1 MNYINIMKKFIKE
14 NWKFLLL
21 VLLGGLIGGYCIGVY
36 SYDSLSLELLK
47 QIQEQ
52 NVTKEMLGLASM
64 IQYGIPFGVILA
76 SIGIVISKKINLWNN
91 FKLDKKAIF
100 DTIIIT
106 IISALVLFPGDKL
119 IFGPLNNWVAEQYTV
134 KPTIY
139 KMIGGLLVG
148 GIIEEVMMRL
158 FFMSLVAFI
167 ISKILKKKEI
177 PTIVFIISNILAA
190 LLFAA
195 GHLPS
200 TATMTTLT
208 PLIIFRC
215 FLFNGGL
222 EIAFGYLYRKY
233 DIRYAMISHGLA
245 HLIADILMFIFI

>member
-1 MNYINIMKKFIKE
+1 MKKFLKE

-21 VLLGGLIGGYCIGVY
+21 VLLGGLIGGFCLGIY
-36 SYDSLSLELLK
+36 SYDSLSEELLK

-52 NVTKEMLGLASM
+52 NVTKEMLGLSSA

-76 SIGIVISKKINLWNN
+76 IIGIFLSKKINLWND
-91 FKLDKKAIF
+91 FKLEKKAII
-100 DTIIIT
+100 TTVIIT
-106 IISALVLFPGDKL
+106 IIGAFILFPGDKL
-119 IFGPLNNWVAEQYTV
+119 IFGSMSPWVAEQYTI

-158 FFMSLVAFI
+158 FFMSLVVFI

-177 PTIVFIISNILAA
+177 PTIVFIIANIISAI
-190 LLFAA
+190 LFAA

-208 PLIIFRC
+208 PIIIFRC

-222 EIAFGYLYRKY
+222 GLAFGYLYRKY
-233 DIRYAMISHGLA
+233 NIRYAMISHGFS
-245 HLIADILMFIFI
+245 HLIADILMLIFI

>member
-1 MNYINIMKKFIKE
+1 MKKFLKE

-21 VLLGGLIGGYCIGVY
+21 VLLGGLIGGYCAGLY
-36 SYDSLSLELLK
+36 SYDSLSKELLK
-47 QIQEQ
+47 QLQDQ
-52 NVTKEMLGLASM
+52 NATKEMVALASAV
-64 IQYGIPFGVILA
+64 QYGIPFGLVLA
-76 SIGIVISKKINLWNN
+76 SIGIVLSKKINLWKE
-91 FKLDKKAIF
+91 FKIDKKAILVTTIV
-100 DTIIIT
+100 TIIGSLI
-106 IISALVLFPGDKL
+106 LFPGDKL
-119 IFGPLNNWVAEQYTV
+119 IFGSMNSWVLEQYTT

-158 FFMSLVAFI
+158 FFMSLVVFV

-177 PTIVFIISNILAA
+177 PITVFIIANILAS

-208 PLIIFRC
+208 PVIIFRC

-222 EIAFGYLYRKY
+222 GIAFGYLYRKY
-233 DIRYAMISHGLA
+233 NIRYAMISHGLT
-245 HLIADILMFIFI
+245 HLIADILMFILV

>member
-1 MNYINIMKKFIKE
+1 MKQFFKE

-21 VLLGGLIGGYCIGVY
+21 VLLGGLIGGYCIGLY
-36 SYDSLSLELLK
+36 GYDSLSLELLK
-47 QIQEQ
+47 QLQDQ
-52 NVTKEMLGLASM
+52 NVTKEMVALSSA
-64 IQYGIPFGVILA
+64 IQYGILFGIILA
-76 SIGIVISKKINLWNN
+76 SIGIVLSKKVDLWND
-91 FKLDKKAIF
+91 FKIDKKAIIT
-100 DTIIIT
+100 TIIVT
-106 IISALVLFPGDKL
+106 IIGALVLFPGDKL
-119 IFGPLNNWVAEQYTV
+119 IFGTLNTWVSEQYTV

-148 GIIEEVMMRL
+148 GIAEEVMMRL

-177 PTIVFIISNILAA
+177 PTIVFIIANIVAA

-208 PLIIFRC
+208 PILIIRC

-222 EIAFGYLYRKY
+222 GLAFGYLYRKY
-233 DIRYAMISHGLA
+233 NIRYAIVSHGLC
-245 HLIADILMFIFI
+245 HLIADILMLIFI

>member
-1 MNYINIMKKFIKE
+1 MKKFFKE

-21 VLLGGLIGGYCIGVY
+21 VLLGGLIGGYCIGLY
-36 SYDSLSLELLK
+36 SYDSLSEELLK

-52 NVTKEMLGLASM
+52 NVTKEIMGLSSA
-64 IQYGIPFGVILA
+64 IQYGIPFGIVLA
-76 SIGIVISKKINLWNN
+76 SVGIVLSNKINLWND
-91 FKLDKKAIF
+91 FKLDKKAIIT
-100 DTIIIT
+100 TIIIA
-106 IISALVLFPGDKL
+106 IVGALVLFPGDKL
-119 IFGPLNNWVAEQYTV
+119 IFGSLNTWVNEQYTV

-158 FFMSLVAFI
+158 FFMSLIVFI

-177 PTIVFIISNILAA
+177 PTIVFIISNILSA

-200 TATMTTLT
+200 TSAMTTLT
-208 PLIIFRC
+208 PVLIFRC

-222 EIAFGYLYRKY
+222 GLTFGYLYRKY
-233 DIRYAMISHGLA
+233 NIRYAMIAHGLV
-245 HLIADILMFIFI
+245 HLISDILMIIFI

>member
-1 MNYINIMKKFIKE
+1 MKQFFKE

-21 VLLGGLIGGYCIGVY
+21 VLLGGLIGGYCTGLY
-36 SYDSLSLELLK
+36 GYDSLSLELLK
-47 QIQEQ
+47 QLQDQ
-52 NVTKEMLGLASM
+52 NVTKEMVALSSA
-64 IQYGIPFGVILA
+64 IQYGILFGIILA
-76 SIGIVISKKINLWNN
+76 SIGIVLSKKVDLWND
-91 FKLDKKAIF
+91 FKIDKKAIIT
-100 DTIIIT
+100 TIIVT
-106 IISALVLFPGDKL
+106 IIGALVLFPGDKL
-119 IFGPLNNWVAEQYTV
+119 IFGTLNTWVSEQYTV

-148 GIIEEVMMRL
+148 GIVEEVMMRL

-177 PTIVFIISNILAA
+177 PTIVFIIANIVAA

-208 PLIIFRC
+208 PILIIRC
-215 FLFNGGL
+215 FLFNGGIGL
-222 EIAFGYLYRKY
+222 CFGYLYRKY
-233 DIRYAMISHGLA
+233 GIGYAMIAHGGA
-245 HLIADILMFIFI
+245 HLISDILMIIFI

>member
-1 MNYINIMKKFIKE
+1 MKKFLKE

-21 VLLGGLIGGYCIGVY
+21 VLLGGLIGGFCLGIY
-36 SYDSLSLELLK
+36 SYDSLSEELLK

-52 NVTKEMLGLASM
+52 NVTKEMLGLSSA

-76 SIGIVISKKINLWNN
+76 IIGIFLSKKINLWNV
-91 FKLDKKAIF
+91 FKLEKKAII
-100 DTIIIT
+100 TTVIIT
-106 IISALVLFPGDKL
+106 IIGAFILFPGDKL
-119 IFGPLNNWVAEQYTV
+119 IFGSMSPWVAEQYTI

-158 FFMSLVAFI
+158 FFMSLVVFI

-177 PTIVFIISNILAA
+177 PTIVFIIANILSA

-208 PLIIFRC
+208 PIIIFRC
-215 FLFNGGL
+215 FLLNGGL
-222 EIAFGYLYRKY
+222 GLAFGYLYRKY
-233 DIRYAMISHGLA
+233 NIRYAMISHGLT
-245 HLIADILMFIFI
+245 HLIADILMLIFV